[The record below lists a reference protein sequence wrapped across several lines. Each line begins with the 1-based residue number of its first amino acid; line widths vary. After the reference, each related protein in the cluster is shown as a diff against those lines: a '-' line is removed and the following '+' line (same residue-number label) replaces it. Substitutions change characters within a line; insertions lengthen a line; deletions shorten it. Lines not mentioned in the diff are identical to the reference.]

1 MIEAQYMLYGSIIG
15 VIIAYVMERVYR
27 QKLIASLDLIANAA
41 ERLMEQKEVL
51 EARIRELENPSPP
64 S

>member
-27 QKLIASLDLIANAA
+27 QKLITALDLIANAA